1 LPASRERDS
10 PARLLYR
17 QALANRHFLDWIRKM
32 SDAPETEDSAA
43 PTPLI
48 RVLAQYT
55 KDLSFENPGLFTAQD
70 GASAPEIELGI
81 DVRVEPGPPEQ
92 NIFGVDL
99 KLNAKAKRQD
109 TVVFIVELVYS
120 GVFQLQNAGPAD
132 AEPMLLIEC
141 PRLLFPFARRIVAE
155 VTRDGGHPPLMIDP
169 IDFVGLY
176 RQQKTSVSGAPESL
190 PN

>member
-1 LPASRERDS
+1 MGDAS
-10 PARLLYR
+10 
-17 QALANRHFLDWIRKM
+17 
-32 SDAPETEDSAA
+32 ETDDSAA
-43 PTPLI
+43 ATPVI

-70 GASAPEIELGI
+70 GQGAPEIELGI

-120 GVFQLQNAGPAD
+120 GVFQLQNASQAD
-132 AEPMLLIEC
+132 AEAMLLIEC

-155 VTRDGGHPPLMIDP
+155 TTRDGGHPPLLIDP

-176 RQQKTSVSGAPESL
+176 RQQKASAGAADGAP
-190 PN
+190 N

>member
-1 LPASRERDS
+1 
-10 PARLLYR
+10 
-17 QALANRHFLDWIRKM
+17 M
-32 SDAPETEDSAA
+32 SDAPETDEAVA
-43 PTPLI
+43 PSPMI

-55 KDLSFENPGLFTAQD
+55 KDLSFENPGLFSATEGQ
-70 GASAPEIELGI
+70 GAPEIELGI
-81 DVRVEPGPPEQ
+81 DVRVEPGPSEQ

-120 GVFQLQNAGPAD
+120 GVFQLLNANQGD
-132 AEPMLLIEC
+132 AEAMLLIEC

-155 VTRDGGHPPLMIDP
+155 VTRDGGHPPLLIDP

-176 RQQKTSVSGAPESL
+176 RQQKTSISAAAETAL
-190 PN
+190 N